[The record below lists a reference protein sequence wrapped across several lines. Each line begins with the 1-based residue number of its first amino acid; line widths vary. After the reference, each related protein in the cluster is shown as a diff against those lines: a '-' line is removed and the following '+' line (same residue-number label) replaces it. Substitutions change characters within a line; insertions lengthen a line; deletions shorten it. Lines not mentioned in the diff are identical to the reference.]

1 MKRTI
6 RSRGA
11 IVLALALTLVL
22 VAAAP
27 AGADEPL
34 RGEAE
39 YFFNLGFFTGEGNC
53 TEVPWAGN
61 IEFDGVKYGVVFVGV
76 DERLTGAAYHYRQT
90 WTIYEEELVFSGGI
104 LDDCPDG
111 AVLMSGETR
120 GTNALAGNLRYAENG
135 TIEYAVGEFEE
146 WLGRNVHA
154 HGAIQFDAEG
164 VPTTGDG
171 AFNIN

>member
-1 MKRTI
+1 M
-6 RSRGA
+6 
-11 IVLALALTLVL
+11 IVLALAMALVL
-22 VAAAP
+22 VTAAP
-27 AGADEPL
+27 AGAGSSL

-39 YFFNLGFFTGEGNC
+39 YYFNLGFLTGQGDC

-90 WTIYEEELVFSGGI
+90 WTIYADELEFSGGI
-104 LDDCPDG
+104 LQDCPAGDI
-111 AVLMSGETR
+111 AMSGVTR

-135 TIEYAVGEFEE
+135 TVDYAAGAFEG
-146 WLGRNVHA
+146 WLGRNVHS
-154 HGAIQFDAEG
+154 HGAIHFDADG
-164 VPTTGDG
+164 VPTTGGG